1 MKKFVAFVLGL
12 LFCCGVAK
20 AENPAI
26 DFVNRLADNM
36 INNVLT
42 ADVPQD
48 EKLSRFRAEFTEALD
63 LKNIGQ
69 FVLGIYW
76 RKATPTEKEAFL
88 KAFMDFTTKTW
99 ADRFDSYQG
108 QKIVFSGVRNAER
121 NQLYVDSTIQNNPPV
136 EVIWRLKQKD
146 NGYRI
151 IDIIVEGVSMAMSYR
166 NEYSAYLQAHGGSVC
181 ELTREL
187 EKKSRDFQWHDEKK

>member
-1 MKKFVAFVLGL
+1 MKKIFAFVLGL
-12 LFCCGVAK
+12 MFMPMVAR

-26 DFVNRLADNM
+26 SFVNLLTDNI

-42 ADVPQD
+42 ADVSQD
-48 EKLSRFRAEFTEALD
+48 EKLARFRSEFAEALD

-76 RKATPTEKEAFL
+76 RKATAAEKEAFL
-88 KAFMDFTTKTW
+88 NAFMDFTTKSW

-121 NQLYVDSTIQNNPPV
+121 NQLYVDSSIQNNPPV

-146 NGYRI
+146 NTYRI

-166 NEYSAYLQAHGGSVC
+166 NEYSAFLQTHGGKVSALTE
-181 ELTREL
+181 ELKT
-187 EKKSRDFQWHDEKK
+187 KSRDFKWGEK